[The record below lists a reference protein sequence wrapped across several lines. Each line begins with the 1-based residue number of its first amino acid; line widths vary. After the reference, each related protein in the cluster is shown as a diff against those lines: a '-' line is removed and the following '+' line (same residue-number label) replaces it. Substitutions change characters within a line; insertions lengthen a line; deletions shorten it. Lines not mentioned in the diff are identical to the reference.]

1 MSDYTNTGKKAY
13 PPRGKM
19 LTIPEGGKPGQVLV
33 RTVGGL
39 EWADL
44 PIAGRS
50 SYGTVK
56 AASVYFDPE
65 DEMQTNFEDLI
76 AAMKAAGMI
85 QVIE

>member
-19 LTIPEGGKPGQVLV
+19 LTIPEGGKPGQVLM
-33 RTVGGL
+33 RTVVGL

-44 PIAGRS
+44 PIAGLS

-56 AASVYFDPE
+56 AANYVYDTEEETP
-65 DEMQTNFEDLI
+65 TNFENLI
-76 AAMKAAGMI
+76 DAMKAAGMI
-85 QVIE
+85 DAVE